1 MFIMPK
7 RIAVLVTNNF
17 DDQEYLEPV
26 EALRAAQHSI
36 CNIELRAGK
45 VVYGLHGGLAVTI
58 DRSIE
63 QISIDDFDALLIPGG
78 ESPLALAHDVRVLH
92 FIQAFNQARKT
103 IFSLCDASL
112 LLSEADVLKNRMI
125 TSIRA
130 HALRVQYAGA
140 TYYDAELVNDNNQLI
155 SSRVPN
161 DLPIFIHECLNVLK
175 S

>member
-1 MFIMPK
+1 MPK

-17 DDQEYLEPV
+17 EDQEYSEPV
-26 EALRAAQHSI
+26 KALLAARHSI
-36 CNIELRAGK
+36 CNIELHAGK
-45 VVYGLHGGLAVTI
+45 VVYGLHGQSRVTI
-58 DRSIE
+58 DRSIDH
-63 QISIDDFDALLIPGG
+63 ISIDDFDALLIPGG
-78 ESPLALAHDVRVLH
+78 ESPLVLAHDARVLR

-112 LLSEADVLKNRMI
+112 LLSEANVLKDRII

-130 HALRVQYAGA
+130 HASRVQHAGA
-140 TYYDAELVNDNNQLI
+140 TYYDVELVNDNNQLI